1 MNAPN
6 FSPLPFEWMLFRRKD
21 FGIVGPNGKNGW
33 KSSLAISLDKKS
45 CQLAQ
50 AID

>member
-1 MNAPN
+1 
-6 FSPLPFEWMLFRRKD
+6 MLFRSED
-21 FGIVGPNGKNGW
+21 FGIVGPKGKNGW
-33 KSSLAISLDKKS
+33 KSDLAVFLDKNS